1 MSGGRGFLRVTPGDN
16 PSALPAGRG
25 RGVKNELLA
34 FFLEFPLFLALG
46 TFLGLA
52 AAVLCIATRSAFP
65 GCHRYP
71 SFHTTGCSYGAVLLA
86 DNRMTKVRYLK

>member
-52 AAVLCIATRSAFP
+52 AAVLRVAARGAFP
-65 GCHRYP
+65 CCHRYP
-71 SFHTTGCSYGAVLLA
+71 SLHSAGYSYDTVLLF
-86 DNRMTKVRYLK
+86 DERTPPV